1 MTDKTDWP
9 DDRFGFETRAIHA
22 GQKPDP
28 TTGAVVTPL
37 YLTSTYEHTA
47 PGEYAGYDYSRAGNP
62 TRAAYEACIAN
73 LEGARFGF
81 ALASGCLGTTTT
93 MHLLS
98 QGDHVVACDDMYGGT
113 YRLFEEVFRHSGLD
127 FTYVDMTDSTA
138 LEAAIRPETKLV
150 WLETP
155 TNPLMKLIDIARV
168 AEIAHASEALLMVDN
183 TFMSPYFQRPIAL
196 GADLVLHSSTKF
208 INGHSDLIGGVV
220 ITDDE
225 ALAERL
231 DFLNRSMGGI
241 QSTFDTYLC
250 LRSLKT
256 LAVRMQAH
264 EANAMAIAR
273 FLEAHPKV
281 KSVAYPGLESHPQ
294 HELAGRQASGYGG
307 MVAVELTGGLAAA
320 RAVMA
325 NVAVF
330 TLAESLG
337 GVESLIEHPGLMTH
351 ASLTPE
357 RQAEVGITP
366 GLLRLSVG
374 IETQMDLLDDLER
387 ALAGA

>member
-1 MTDKTDWP
+1 VWSEDS
-9 DDRFGFETRAIHA
+9 FGFETRAIHA
-22 GQKPDP
+22 GQAPDP
-28 TTGAVVTPL
+28 TTGAVVTPM
-37 YLTSTYEHTA
+37 YLTSTYVHTA

-62 TRAAYEACIAN
+62 TRAAYEACVAN

-81 ALASGCLGTTTT
+81 ALASGCLGTTTA

-98 QGDHVVACDDMYGGT
+98 QGDHVIACDDMYGGT
-113 YRLFEEVFRHSGLD
+113 YRLFEEVFRRCGLD
-127 FTYVDMTDSTA
+127 FTYVDMTDLSA
-138 LEAAIRPETKLV
+138 LEGAMRPETKLI

-155 TNPLMKLIDIARV
+155 TNPLMKLIDIAGV
-168 AEIAHASEALLMVDN
+168 AGIAHDAAALVMVDN

-196 GADLVLHSSTKF
+196 GADLVLHSTTKY

-220 ITDDE
+220 ITNDE
-225 ALAERL
+225 VLAERL

-241 QSTFDTYLC
+241 QSTFDSYLC

-256 LAVRMQAH
+256 LAIRMRAH
-264 EANAMAIAR
+264 EANAMAVAR

-281 KSVAYPGLESHPQ
+281 SRVAYPGLESHPQ
-294 HELAGRQASGYGG
+294 HDLALRQASGFGG
-307 MVAVELTGGLAAA
+307 MVSAELKGGEAAA

-325 NVAVF
+325 NVSVF

-351 ASLTPE
+351 SSLSAE
-357 RQAEVGITP
+357 KQAEVGITP

-374 IETQMDLLDDLER
+374 IETEADLLRDLDR
-387 ALAGA
+387 ALASV